1 MKNISTTLF
10 DVTTVKGS
18 IRQGALLVAEPFLSE
33 SYFNHSVLAV
43 VDYSKRE
50 GAMAV
55 VLNQPTRGML
65 SDVLPAVSKR
75 YDAPL
80 FCGGPMGHDRLFF
93 IHTLGPDI
101 IPGSRCFAPGLY
113 VGGDV
118 DTVVAYVNSGYE
130 LSGNLRFF
138 VGYSGWSAGQLEQ
151 ELDAD
156 AWAIGQCPAN
166 AGELLEGSGDAY
178 WHSAVRQLGTPYRSW
193 RLFPRNPAS
202 N

>member
-18 IRQGALLVAEPFLSE
+18 VRQGALLVAEPFLSE

-43 VDYSKRE
+43 VDYSLRE
-50 GAMAV
+50 GAMGV

-65 SDVLPAVSKR
+65 SDVLPDVSKR

-101 IPGSRCFAPGLY
+101 IPGSRSFAPGLY
-113 VGGDV
+113 IGGDV

-130 LSGNLRFF
+130 QQGCLRFF
-138 VGYSGWSAGQLEQ
+138 VGYSGWGPGQLEQ

-156 AWAIGQCPAN
+156 AWAIGQCPLDPST
-166 AGELLEGSGDAY
+166 LLRGAGDAY
-178 WHSAVRQLGTPYRSW
+178 WHSAVRRLGGAYRSW
-193 RLFPRNPAS
+193 RLFPRNPV
-202 N
+202 NN